1 MKQKI
6 LIIDDDRDFVSALHI
21 FLESRGFEVAFA
33 HNAEQGFEKIRES
46 APDLILLDNMME
58 NQAQGMIFSRK
69 LARDPAL
76 PKIPILMLTGMR
88 EQTGFFFPGSVEH
101 PYFLPVN
108 ELVEKPV
115 DLDTLQKKIEKVL
128 ADVKQGRK

>member
-1 MKQKI
+1 
-6 LIIDDDRDFVSALHI
+6 
-21 FLESRGFEVAFA
+21 
-33 HNAEQGFEKIRES
+33 
-46 APDLILLDNMME
+46 
-58 NQAQGMIFSRK
+58 MIFSRK